1 MLGRTHFFIGISAAL
16 AVMQPSSMSTLVA
29 GAGAAA
35 IGGMI
40 SDIDSGTSQ
49 AHKEAD
55 KIMTAAIAITA
66 VVIFADCKFHV
77 GIYERLMR
85 NSSIARLLTGAMA
98 FIIICTY
105 GSGQPH
111 RSFMHSFLSMF
122 MLTACMDVIYPDA
135 APYFAI
141 AYASHLALDMLNY
154 RRLQLIWPM
163 KRGFSLRLCSSQGLV
178 NRLLL
183 SAGMACVVLELIT
196 SIPARRLAERVFSF
210 LPF

>member
-85 NSSIARLLTGAMA
+85 
-98 FIIICTY
+98 TY

-163 KRGFSLRLCSSQGLV
+163 KRGFSLKLCSSQGLI
-178 NRLLL
+178 NHLLL
-183 SAGMACVVLELIT
+183 SAGMVCVVLELVT
-196 SIPARRLAERVFSF
+196 SIPARRLAARIVSF

>member
-85 NSSIARLLTGAMA
+85 NSSLL
-98 FIIICTY
+98 
-105 GSGQPH
+105 
-111 RSFMHSFLSMF
+111 
-122 MLTACMDVIYPDA
+122 
-135 APYFAI
+135 
-141 AYASHLALDMLNY
+141 Y
-154 RRLQLIWPM
+154 RR
-163 KRGFSLRLCSSQGLV
+163 
-178 NRLLL
+178 
-183 SAGMACVVLELIT
+183 
-196 SIPARRLAERVFSF
+196 
-210 LPF
+210 

>member
-1 MLGRTHFFIGISAAL
+1 
-16 AVMQPSSMSTLVA
+16 MQPSSMSTLVA

-55 KIMTAAIAITA
+55 KIMTVAIAITA

-141 AYASHLALDMLNY
+141 AYASHQIGRAH
-154 RRLQLIWPM
+154 
-163 KRGFSLRLCSSQGLV
+163 V
-178 NRLLL
+178 
-183 SAGMACVVLELIT
+183 
-196 SIPARRLAERVFSF
+196 
-210 LPF
+210 